1 MKKFEKLRYLLNS
14 IPRYLIL
21 LLNERGR
28 PLRVKV
34 ESLNLLL
41 PNTMNLHFEILNSR
55 AHFLCIHYKCLIGF
69 AYLPYLD
76 LVSRYH
82 HKRQVYS
89 YEDVNKYRSNT

>member
-1 MKKFEKLRYLLNS
+1 MKKFEKLKYLLNS

-28 PLRVKV
+28 PLRVEV

-55 AHFLCIHYKCLIGF
+55 AHFFVYLLQMFKGF

-82 HKRQVYS
+82 YKRQV
-89 YEDVNKYRSNT
+89 